1 MNNEEL
7 TKKVIELDERATRHT
22 EQIKTLFN
30 QSSEI
35 KDIAKS
41 VHELATTVR
50 LLASNQERSN
60 TKMDKISSEIEEI
73 KGRPARRWDSV
84 VAVVISAVAT
94 ALVTYLLTSAGL
106 K

>member
-35 KDIAKS
+35 KDIARS

-50 LLASNQERSN
+50 LLASNQESSN
-60 TKMDKISSEIEEI
+60 NKMDKISSEIEEI
-73 KGRPARRWDSV
+73 KGKPAKRWDNLV
-84 VAVVISAVAT
+84 GTMIAVVAT
-94 ALVTYLLTSAGL
+94 AVVTYFLTVAGM